1 MATITER
8 PSIRGEMK
16 MQLFARDIMTSPAI
30 TCRPDARVKDI
41 AALMTTHRISGIP
54 VVTVEHELVGIVTE
68 ADILYKEMVP
78 KPHEPAPI
86 AQRLHLPGMV
96 EAVDR
101 ARKAEGLRADEI
113 MTSPV
118 ITVTEA
124 ASVHE
129 IAGLMIKYKINRIPV
144 LRAGKVVGIVSRADV
159 LKAFTRSDQDLAE
172 TVRDGILHDL
182 WVDVNKITVAVK
194 DGVVYL
200 DGTLERRSEK
210 ELVEKWAALAD
221 GVVGIESRLTYQ
233 TDDREIRPELP
244 RR

>member
-1 MATITER
+1 MATMAQPPKTKR
-8 PSIRGEMK
+8 RT

-30 TCRPDARVKDI
+30 TAPPYTRVKDLV
-41 AALMTTHRISGIP
+41 ALMITHRISGIP
-54 VVTVEHELVGIVTE
+54 IVSTDHELVGIVTE
-68 ADILYKEMVP
+68 ADILFKEILP

-86 AQRLHLPGMV
+86 ARRLHLPGIA
-96 EAVDR
+96 EAAER

-124 ASVHE
+124 AAVHE
-129 IAGLMIKYKINRIPV
+129 IAGLMTKYKVNRIPV

-159 LKAFTRSDQDLAE
+159 LKAFTRNDEDLAE
-172 TVRDGILHDL
+172 AIREGILHDL
-182 WVDVNKITVAVK
+182 WVDISKLTIAVK

-200 DGTLERRSEK
+200 DGTLDRRSEK
-210 ELVEKWAALAD
+210 ELVEKWASLAD
-221 GVVGIESRLTYQ
+221 GVVGVESRLTYL